1 MKDNDMVALMLFN
14 PEVTMLDMDASGI
27 NSNNTGIENE
37 SHYLNIKDVT
47 ENPKFMGENGQFD
60 QNKFHDFYINA
71 LRNYNVLAQGGWQPT
86 YDENN
91 IFAPATQKSFGP
103 KLKEVNIENPFR
115 QTSSMITL
123 GELGPRTKS
132 IQELA
137 QSQRVYNTKTGEWM
151 DTPEDSFFGTVGMGP
166 LALAQWDFDAD
177 EKGNPTQDE
186 SKIKHHK
193 GDLKLN
199 DEGTFYYETLDGRS
213 SYGRQLLHYSD
224 VITKEDSFLN
234 KVDFLDS
241 DDLEKSVMGTVAKN
255 AALVG
260 AMFIPYVGPYVT
272 AATILQQSLK
282 LGATLGKMYLG
293 SDNVTMNNL
302 QALASVSDLHESVS
316 EHSRNQIWTWENL
329 INTAGDAIGQLRQQR
344 VLFESVPWALGKGK
358 FGKNNLFRHSKS
370 K

>member
-27 NSNNTGIENE
+27 NSNNTGIEDE

-47 ENPKFMGENGQFD
+47 ENPKFMGEDGQFD

-151 DTPEDSFFGTVGMGP
+151 DTPEDSFFGTVSMGP

-177 EKGNPTQDE
+177 EKGNPTQDK
-186 SKIKHHK
+186 SKIK
-193 GDLKLN
+193 
-199 DEGTFYYETLDGRS
+199 S
-213 SYGRQLLHYSD
+213 SF
-224 VITKEDSFLN
+224 VI
-234 KVDFLDS
+234 
-241 DDLEKSVMGTVAKN
+241 
-255 AALVG
+255 
-260 AMFIPYVGPYVT
+260 
-272 AATILQQSLK
+272 
-282 LGATLGKMYLG
+282 
-293 SDNVTMNNL
+293 
-302 QALASVSDLHESVS
+302 
-316 EHSRNQIWTWENL
+316 
-329 INTAGDAIGQLRQQR
+329 
-344 VLFESVPWALGKGK
+344 
-358 FGKNNLFRHSKS
+358 
-370 K
+370 